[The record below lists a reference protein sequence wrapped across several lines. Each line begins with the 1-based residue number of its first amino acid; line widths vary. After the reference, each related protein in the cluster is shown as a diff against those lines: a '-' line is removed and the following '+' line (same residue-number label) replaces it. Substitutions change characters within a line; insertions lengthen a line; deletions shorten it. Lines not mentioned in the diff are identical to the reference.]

1 MVTKEDLKNI
11 YVELQQLEDRVWSIE
26 RQQNEGYLKD
36 RLFDVR
42 YKLIKVLLK
51 IRELL

>member
-1 MVTKEDLKNI
+1 MEIKNI
-11 YVELQQLEDRVWSIE
+11 YDDLQNLENRLWVIE
-26 RQQNEGYLKD
+26 RQLNEGYLKD

-51 IRELL
+51 IREKL

>member
-1 MVTKEDLKNI
+1 MKDIYNDLQ
-11 YVELQQLEDRVWSIE
+11 ELEDKLWKIE
-26 RQQNEGYLKD
+26 KQLNEGYLKD